1 MSEPQPPPQEP
12 ASPRKRWA
20 DPELAVFLMS
30 DAEASTPLPTGTD
43 FGSNAS

>member
-12 ASPRKRWA
+12 ASPRKTWN

-30 DAEASTPLPTGTD
+30 DAEAPTPLLSGTD